1 MRNLVYSIFIGLLL
15 SKSVFGQISNLKFQR
30 LTIKEGLSQS
40 TANTILQDNFG
51 LIWLGTQEG
60 LNMFDGYDIT
70 HFKHQIKKTGTLSSS
85 YI

>member
-1 MRNLVYSIFIGLLL
+1 MLKFWRSFYIVLLL
-15 SKSVFGQISNLKFQR
+15 FLNCSIAAQNANLKFQR

-40 TANTILQDNFG
+40 SANSIVQDNFG

-70 HFKHQIKKTGTLSSS
+70 HFKHQIKQTFTQ
-85 YI
+85 